1 MLSNS
6 ETTKTTYVKMFSK
19 EPGTDDANAFFGI
32 SEKVDGKWT
41 TTKRFD
47 TIEGFLSSVSVGE
60 FEFKGVPKKTLKMV
74 FMDESGERVQI
85 ESTFTLLA
93 YNVINTLAGADLS
106 KKLKM
111 KLYVSTRKDTCEK
124 RASIYIECGGEK
136 AAWRY
141 APEDLPKIV
150 KVMVG
155 KKEVIDDTD
164 VVTFYEN
171 LANSLSLKLVADKA
185 ANPMAAL
192 PDSGLSAMHAIATS
206 HAKAASAVPT
216 ATFAGLPDSGLPS
229 AQGTE
234 RSFNKIS
241 KSIQPS
247 AKEESVLAKIG
258 AEQVMQSETQP
269 EEDDLP
275 F

>member
-111 KLYVSTRKDTCEK
+111 KLYVSTRKDTFEK

-192 PDSGLSAMHAIATS
+192 PDSGLVAMRPAATS
-206 HAKAASAVPT
+206 TVPT
-216 ATFAGLPDSGLPS
+216 PTFVGLPDSGLPS

-258 AEQVMQSETQP
+258 AEQVMQSETQT